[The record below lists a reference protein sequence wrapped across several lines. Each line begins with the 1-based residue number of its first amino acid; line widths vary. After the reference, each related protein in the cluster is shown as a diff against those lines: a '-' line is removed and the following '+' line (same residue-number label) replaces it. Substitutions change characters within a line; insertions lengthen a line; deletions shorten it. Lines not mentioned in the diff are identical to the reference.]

1 MIDEHEYEARMREA
15 LRPIEAPRG
24 LEDRILAKATARKR
38 PSPILQWAAI
48 AAALLIGAFGLMAWR
63 SHQVEKQFRLAMNI
77 TSRKLT
83 HIQHKLVIEIPL
95 PHRSERQNN
104 NEH

>member
-1 MIDEHEYEARMREA
+1 MIDEQEYEARMREA

-24 LEDRILAKATARKR
+24 LADRILAKAAARKR

-63 SHQVEKQFRLAMNI
+63 SYQVEKQFRLAMNI
-77 TSRKLT
+77 TSRKVT

-95 PHRSERQNN
+95 PNRSERQNN
-104 NEH
+104 NEN

>member
-15 LRPIEAPRG
+15 LRPIAAPRG
-24 LEDRILAKATARKR
+24 LADQILAKAAARKR

-63 SHQVEKQFRLAMNI
+63 SYQVEKQFRLAMNI
-77 TSRKLT
+77 TSRKVT
-83 HIQHKLVIEIPL
+83 QIQHKLVIEIPL
-95 PHRSERQNN
+95 PNRSERHTN
-104 NEH
+104 NEN